1 MQSKIVKIEII
12 DTSQIVFYFEDTTKV
27 VILGDPNTGTAKDI
41 SYTGGKTYDAA
52 MFLKSLKAHRTESN
66 FWWEIMEIVDDF
78 KTLIYEG

>member
-27 VILGDPNTGTAKDI
+27 VILGDPNKGTAKEI
-41 SYTGGKTYDAA
+41 TYTGGKTCNSVI
-52 MFLKSLKAHRTESN
+52 FLKSLKANRMESN

-78 KTLIYEG
+78 KTLVYEG